1 MSLSKDLI
9 SEFVKATK
17 DDKQVKDGTT
27 VYGTTVKHD
36 GRMYVKLDGSELLTP
51 VETTANTV
59 ENERVLVQ
67 IKHHTAT
74 VIGNLSSPSART
86 GDVKDLGTRMDEF
99 DILVAY
105 KISTDELTAIDA
117 VIDNLQAKVAQ
128 FNQMSSV
135 VAEIEKL
142 RAYYAEL
149 DKVTANEVT
158 ALTAKI
164 DSIEATFGTFTGIS
178 TEALDAMYAD
188 IDNLKA
194 YNADFTYVSA
204 TMLSAFKGYI
214 KTLDAEKASIVYV
227 DTNFADID
235 FTNITKAAMEHFYAT
250 SGLIKNVTVG
260 EQTITGELV
269 GVTLKGNL
277 IEAGTLVADK
287 LVLKGEDGLYYKLNT
302 DGIATEKEQTDYNSL
317 NGQVIKAK
325 SIAATKIS
333 VGDLVAF
340 DATIGGFHISDKSL
354 YSGVKE
360 SIDNTTH
367 GIYLDSDGQ
376 MAVGDGSNFIKYYK
390 DEDGVYRLIVSAE
403 SIIFAAS
410 NKSVEESINNLI
422 ETLSISGRNLIVRRG
437 ERLNT
442 YVLASGEVVDCEAS
456 YRSATILTP
465 IKIEGG
471 ETYTFSKDESAV
483 EYFRWAWY
491 DKDMNV
497 LGRTADNASVFTW
510 TAPENAEYA
519 IVSYPY
525 TEGSNVKMEKGE
537 TATPY
542 SPAIED
548 VNDSITSL
556 GTRIDGVVDDVK
568 AEIDGLEIG
577 GRNLIRNSSFAN
589 GVDKWTPTGVTYN
602 VDTDTKH
609 GTYIKFSS
617 TVAGSPEHRIYPE
630 TATNFN
636 HSRGTYTL
644 SFYAKTDE
652 ACTLQSNIA
661 GGSTGVKNYQLTTE
675 WKKYTHTYD
684 CTSTGSLTFWLNDPN
699 TSVYLTKI
707 KLEFG
712 DKPTDWTPAPE
723 DMATSDEVE
732 KAQSTADEA
741 KTLSDNAL
749 ALIAQLSDSISML
762 VTDGNGTS
770 LMTQTDDG
778 WTFSTA
784 DIMTAVNNTS
794 QGLNDLTKELG
805 DTSSAVTVLQQTVED
820 LGTIAD
826 YVKIST
832 YEDEPCIELGEGDSD
847 FKLRITNTRMI
858 FTEGSEVL
866 AYFNNQS
873 LHIKKAVVE
882 EELQQ
887 GGFVWKIRSNGNLGL
902 IWKGGNS

>member
-1 MSLSKDLI
+1 MSLSNDLI

-17 DDKQVKDGTT
+17 DDKQVKGETT
-27 VYGTTVKHD
+27 VYGTIRKD
-36 GRMYVKLDGSELLTP
+36 GGHTYVQLDGSDLLTP
-51 VETTANTV
+51 VETTTNTTD
-59 ENERVLVQ
+59 NERVLVR

-74 VIGNLSSPSART
+74 VIGNLSSPSARLD
-86 GDVKDLGTRMDEF
+86 DVDEQGKRMDEF
-99 DILVAY
+99 DIIVAY
-105 KISTDELTAIDA
+105 KVSTEELAAVDATIDS
-117 VIDNLQAKVAQ
+117 LKTKVAQ
-128 FNQMSSV
+128 FNEMSSV
-135 VAEIEKL
+135 VAEIEEL

-149 DKVTANEVT
+149 DRITANDVT
-158 ALTAKI
+158 ALNAKI
-164 DSIEATFGTFTGIS
+164 DSIQASFGDFTSVS
-178 TEALDAMYAD
+178 TEALDAMNAD
-188 IDNLKA
+188 ITTLRS

-204 TMLSAFKGYI
+204 DVLSALNAAI
-214 KTLDAEKASIVYV
+214 KKLDAEKISVV
-227 DTNFADID
+227 DIDAKYADID
-235 FTNITKAAMEHFYAT
+235 FTNITKAAIEHFYST

-260 EQTITGELV
+260 NQTITGELV
-269 GVTLKGNL
+269 GVTIKGSL

-287 LVLKGEDGLYYKLNT
+287 LVMKGKDGLYYKLNT
-302 DGIATEKEQTDYNSL
+302 DGVKTEAEQTDYNSL
-317 NGQVIKAK
+317 DGQVIKAK
-325 SIAATKIS
+325 SITATKVNVS
-333 VGDLVAF
+333 DLVAF
-340 DATIGGFHISDKSL
+340 NATIGGFHISEKSL

-360 SIDNTTH
+360 SVDNTTH

-376 MAVGDGSNFIKYYK
+376 MAVGDGTNFIKYYK
-390 DEDGVYRLIVSAE
+390 DENGVYRLIVSAE
-403 SIIFAAS
+403 NIILAAS
-410 NKSVEESINNLI
+410 NKNVETAIDDLK
-422 ETLSISGRNLIVRRG
+422 ETLSVSGRNLIIRRG

-442 YVLASGEVVDCEAS
+442 YVVASGEVVDCEAS
-456 YRSATILTP
+456 YRSATVLDP
-465 IKIEGG
+465 IRIEGG
-471 ETYTFSKDESAV
+471 QTYTFSKDESAV

-497 LGRTADNASVFTW
+497 IGRTADNASVFTW
-510 TAPENAEYA
+510 TAPENAVYA

-556 GTRIDGVVDDVK
+556 GNRIDGIVDDVK
-568 AEIDGLEIG
+568 AEIDDLEIG
-577 GRNLIRNSSFAN
+577 GRNLIQNSRFAN
-589 GVDKWTPTGVTYN
+589 GVDKWTPTGVTYSI
-602 VDTDTKH
+602 DTDDKH

-661 GGSTGVKNYQLTTE
+661 GGSTGVKNYDLTTE

-684 CTSTGSLTFWLNDPN
+684 CTSTGSLTFWLNDAN
-699 TSVYLTKI
+699 TTVYLTKI

-741 KTLSDNAL
+741 KATADTAT

-784 DIMTAVNNTS
+784 DIMTAVNDTS

-805 DTSSAVTVLQQTVED
+805 DTNSVVTVLQQSVAD

>member
-1 MSLSKDLI
+1 MSLPIDLI

-17 DDKQVKDGTT
+17 DDKPESEEIT
-27 VYGTTVKHD
+27 VYGTTVEHE
-36 GRMYVKLDGSELLTP
+36 GRIYAKLDGSELLTP
-51 VETTANTV
+51 IATTTNV
-59 ENERVLVQ
+59 VGGERVLVQ

-74 VIGNLSSPSART
+74 VIGNLTSPSAR
-86 GDVKDLGTRMDEF
+86 VKDVENMGSKVTEF
-99 DILVAY
+99 EIISAY
-105 KISTDELTAIDA
+105 RVTTEDLESVNAI
-117 VIDNLQAKVAQ
+117 IDDLKAKVAR
-128 FNQMSSV
+128 FNSMVSV
-135 VAEIEKL
+135 QAEIEDL
-142 RAYYAEL
+142 RATYAAL
-149 DKVTANEVT
+149 GSVTANDVK
-158 ALTAKI
+158 ALDAEIENLRAK
-164 DSIEATFGTFTGIS
+164 FGDFAGIS
-178 TEALDAMYAD
+178 TEDLDAMYAD
-188 IDNLKA
+188 IDNLKS
-194 YNADFTYVSA
+194 YNANFTYVSA
-204 TMLSAFKGYI
+204 EVLSAMRAYI
-214 KTLDAEKASIVYV
+214 KKLDAEKLSAVEMDANYA
-227 DTNFADID
+227 NID
-235 FTNITKAAMEHFYAT
+235 FTNITKAAIEHFYAT

-260 EQTITGELV
+260 DQTITGELV
-269 GVTLKGNL
+269 GVTIKGDL

-287 LVLKGEDGLYYKLNT
+287 LVMKGEDGLYYKLNT
-302 DGIATEKEQTDYNSL
+302 DGVTTEAEQTEYNSL
-317 NGQVIKAK
+317 DGQVIKAK
-325 SIAATKIS
+325 SITATKVDVS
-333 VGDLVAF
+333 DLVAF
-340 DATIGGFHISDKSL
+340 DATIGGFHITEKSL

-360 SIDNTTH
+360 SVDNTTH

-376 MAVGDGSNFIKYYK
+376 MAMGDGTNFIKYYK
-390 DEDGVYRLIVSAE
+390 DENGVYRLIVSAE

-410 NKSVEESINNLI
+410 NKSVEESIDNLI

-437 ERLNT
+437 ERLDT
-442 YVLASGEVVDCEAS
+442 YVVASGEVMDCEAS
-456 YRSATILTP
+456 YRSATVLTP

-497 LGRTADNASVFTW
+497 IGRTADNASVFTW
-510 TAPENAEYA
+510 TAPENAAYA

-542 SPAIED
+542 SPALED

-556 GTRIDGVVDDVK
+556 GTRIDNIVDDVK

-577 GRNLIRNSSFAN
+577 GRNLIKNSNFAN
-589 GVDKWTPTGVTYN
+589 GIDKWTPVGVTYSI
-602 VDTDTKH
+602 DTDDKH
-609 GTYIKFSS
+609 GTYIKITS
-617 TVAGSPEHRIYPE
+617 TKAGYSEQRIYPD
-630 TATNFN
+630 TVGNFN
-636 HSRGTYTL
+636 HSRGTFTL

-652 ACTLQSNIA
+652 ACTLQTNIA
-661 GGSTGVKNYQLTTE
+661 GGTTGVKDYELTTE

-684 CTSTGSLTFWLNDPN
+684 CISTGSLTFWLNDAN
-699 TSVYLTKI
+699 TTAYLTKI

-741 KTLSDNAL
+741 KTLSDNAI

-784 DIMTAVNNTS
+784 DIMTAVNDTS

-805 DTSSAVTVLQQTVED
+805 DTNSAVTVLQQSVAD

-902 IWKGGNS
+902 VWKGGNS